1 MCGGARPG
9 TVARMTHL
17 PVTTPDSRL
26 GSLVLQTRGACD
38 VDPEHLLGVYAA
50 QRRWFITVLRGF
62 GPGDWAA
69 PTRCAGWSA
78 HEVVRHL
85 ADCAEIG
92 AATTPGDG
100 TFDVG
105 GGFDPRTSP
114 LEWLAASDGETPG
127 ATLGR
132 LVAATDDMLSVSRD
146 RVRDGR
152 RFDVQL
158 PFGPVDWTVRLLHS
172 FWDSWVHERDV
183 LLPQS
188 AAHVSNG
195 DASAY
200 AVGYGVFLAAA
211 VAAMFGDPVRATL
224 RLSGDGG
231 GIFFVGGRDGVTL
244 TVDRV
249 ATAGPSAAEVADAL
263 AGRSPAAAAGDVPAG
278 LFRMAELFNTPAPGL
293 ICEI

>member
-1 MCGGARPG
+1 MCGGGRPG
-9 TVARMTHL
+9 SVGCMTHP
-17 PVTTPDSRL
+17 PVTTSGTRL
-26 GSLVLQTRGACD
+26 RSLVLQTRGACEF
-38 VDPEHLLGVYAA
+38 DPEHLLGVYAA
-50 QRRWFITVLRGF
+50 QRRWFVGVLRGF

-100 TFDVG
+100 TLDVS

-127 ATLGR
+127 ASLGR
-132 LVAATDDMLSVSRD
+132 LAAATVDMLSVSRD
-146 RVRDGR
+146 RVRGGR

-158 PFGPVDWTVRLLHS
+158 PFGPMDWTVRLLHS

-183 LLPQS
+183 LLPRG
-188 AAHVSNG
+188 ARHVSDG
-195 DASAY
+195 DATAY
-200 AVGYGVFLAAA
+200 AVGYGVFIAAA
-211 VAAMFGDPVRATL
+211 VAPMFGDPVRATL

-231 GIFFVGGRDGVTL
+231 GVFGVGGRDGVTL

-249 ATAGPSAAEVADAL
+249 ATAGPPAAEVADAL
-263 AGRSPAAAAGDVPAG
+263 AGRSPAAAANDVPAG
-278 LFRMAELFNTPAPGL
+278 LFRMAELFSTPA
-293 ICEI
+293 

>member
-1 MCGGARPG
+1 MCGGARRG
-9 TVARMTHL
+9 SVGRMT
-17 PVTTPDSRL
+17 TSDSRP
-26 GSLVLQTRGACD
+26 GNLVLQTRGACD
-38 VDPEHLLGVYAA
+38 FGPERLLDVYAA
-50 QRRWFITVLRGF
+50 QRWWFISVLRGF

-78 HEVVRHL
+78 HQVVRHL
-85 ADCAEIG
+85 ADCAGIG

-100 TFDVG
+100 TLDVS

-127 ATLGR
+127 ATLAR
-132 LVAATDDMLSVSRD
+132 LATATDDMLSVSRD

-183 LLPQS
+183 LLPRG
-188 AAHVSNG
+188 AGYVSHG
-195 DASAY
+195 DATAY
-200 AVGYGVFLAAA
+200 AVGYGVFIAAA
-211 VAAMFGDPVRATL
+211 VAQMFGDPVRATL
-224 RLSGDGG
+224 RLGGDGG

-249 ATAGPSAAEVADAL
+249 ATAGPPAAEVADAL

-278 LFRMAELFNTPAPGL
+278 LFSMAELFNTPV
-293 ICEI
+293 